1 MVTEN
6 RYNPSNSKDMHP
18 YLVVRVELFY
28 KQGNG
33 QVNLPAMLLSF
44 EETNPTLSEASFAV
58 AEFS

>member
-1 MVTEN
+1 
-6 RYNPSNSKDMHP
+6 MHP